1 MKTKHGRHIPF
12 LPPSCREVGQ
22 APLSSVAPRL
32 EFSAATRAG
41 ALLSVG
47 TLVAGEGGPGVDP
60 AVGGGLAILLVQDFA
75 ACAVCFGLCLGVC
88 LDLKQTVP
96 LSTRSS
102 GVHTIYIIPERL
114 LAPDRLVQRAA
125 LGEGST

>member
-1 MKTKHGRHIPF
+1 MNTKHGRHNQF

-41 ALLSVG
+41 ALRSVG

-88 LDLKQTVP
+88 LDP
-96 LSTRSS
+96 DSTFVHARFWCQHDLYITTTASSVRSS
-102 GVHTIYIIPERL
+102 GSESRPR
-114 LAPDRLVQRAA
+114 
-125 LGEGST
+125 